1 MLFKTP
7 FKLDQGQREI
17 FPVQDESFPVIC
29 RWSDLNWY
37 DDKTIPWHWHTEL
50 EINCI
55 DNGTMEC
62 QTLEQTVTVEKGEI
76 LFINSG
82 VLHTCR
88 TVIDEPC
95 QYYTYSFDMHFL
107 SGMYNSLFEKKYF
120 LPVVRNSALS
130 VWKVK
135 ADSLEH
141 LEMISAVMKSI
152 ELCRNEPK
160 GYEFDLRAKL
170 CDFWKLLLDD
180 TADVRATARPHSI
193 ADTERIKVM
202 IRFIHD
208 NYGEKITLEDIA
220 ASACISTRECTRCFR
235 RCINTTPNN
244 FLTGY
249 RLRMAIRLLV
259 ESSKTILEISEECGF
274 SSASYFTK
282 VFRETRNCTPK
293 EYRESNQQCLKY
305 GVL

>member
-7 FKLDQGQREI
+7 FKLDQEQREI
-17 FPVQDESFPVIC
+17 FPIQDEAFPVIC

-50 EINCI
+50 EINCM
-55 DNGTMEC
+55 DHGTMEC
-62 QTLEQTVTVEKGEI
+62 LTPEQTVTAEKGDI

-82 VLHTCR
+82 VLHTCHP
-88 TVIDEPC
+88 VGNEPC
-95 QYYTYSFDMHFL
+95 HYYTYTFDMHFL
-107 SGMYNSLFEKKYF
+107 SGMYNSLFEEKYF

-135 ADSLEH
+135 PDSLEH

-152 ELCRNEPK
+152 ELCRDEPK

-180 TADVRATARPHSI
+180 TADIRATARLHSG

-202 IRFIHD
+202 MGFIHD
-208 NYGEKITLEDIA
+208 HYGEKITLEDIA
-220 ASACISTRECTRCFR
+220 SSACISTRECTRCFR
-235 RCINTTPNN
+235 RCINTTPNE
-244 FLTGY
+244 FLIGY
-249 RLRMAIRLLV
+249 RLRAAMRLLA
-259 ESSKTILEISEECGF
+259 ESEKSILEISEECGF

-282 VFRETRNCTPK
+282 TFREARNCTPK
-293 EYRESNQQCLKY
+293 EYRETNR
-305 GVL
+305 